1 MTEITGTEGN
11 SPPAVK
17 TRVPYWQMLLEG
29 IADARAKIIHP
40 PVYID
45 FSDNRCPVS
54 VIEHIHFQA
63 VIEELLEILDCI
75 TLSESHKNTRLLNST
90 FSFGKW
96 QTLPII
102 LVIQILKIWQL
113 WKRSFCWKEMLGIA
127 EELTSYFTLEKG
139 ICPSIHT

>member
-1 MTEITGTEGN
+1 
-11 SPPAVK
+11 
-17 TRVPYWQMLLEG
+17 MLLEG

-75 TLSESHKNTRLLNST
+75 TLSESHKNMRLLNST
-90 FSFGKW
+90 FSFGER
-96 QTLPII
+96 QTLPI
-102 LVIQILKIWQL
+102 LVVIQTQNLAIMEKKLLLK
-113 WKRSFCWKEMLGIA
+113 KTVRHC
-127 EELTSYFTLEKG
+127 
-139 ICPSIHT
+139 